1 MQQETQPLYLKNMYI
16 DSGHIL
22 FLTIFL
28 LYIGINV
35 KTKKQKT
42 KQKQKTAETSGCKLF
57 ISSLVTKIV
66 FTTLAITV
74 PLTESE
80 VIITR
85 I

>member
-35 KTKKQKT
+35 KTNKQKT